1 MAVFDLS
8 GPKGTFH
15 FDLADWHCVVELAE
29 DNGWKPA
36 GTVFD
41 EPPAEPIIFGC
52 GDDPEAHERAER
64 EDRFL
69 RDYFSNDGQMV
80 TDEDAEALAA
90 ALERSLPDIPD
101 HDAIGHKDKRNVL
114 PRRIAKFIHIMP
126 GLEPSPAPEE
136 TISAQE
142 WFSGERKQR
151 LVEFIAFCRAGGFN
165 IH

>member
-1 MAVFDLS
+1 MATFDLS

-15 FDLADWHCVVELAE
+15 FGLADWHCVVELAE
-29 DNGWKPA
+29 DNGWRPA
-36 GTVFD
+36 GTVWD
-41 EPPAEPIIFGC
+41 EPPEEPIIFGSG
-52 GDDPEAHERAER
+52 GDQEDYERAVR
-64 EDRFL
+64 VDRFL
-69 RDYFSNDGQMV
+69 TDYFNNDGQMV

-101 HDAIGHKDKRNVL
+101 HDAIGHKDKRKAW
-114 PRRIAKFIHIMP
+114 PRRIAEWNQLMP
-126 GLEPSPAPEE
+126 GPEPSPAREE
-136 TISAQE
+136 TISAHE